1 MDTKWKSMFETLD
14 ESVGQK
20 KRWSLNR
27 YFDYSGRITL
37 AVILAVL
44 AVMLLYHLFA
54 NSYYGTM
61 AVWFLGIPVNL
72 LLGAAVFLVVPETL
86 KRRYSGWDLSEESFS
101 RSGADSG
108 TVSRR

>member
-44 AVMLLYHLFA
+44 AGLLLFLFFA
-54 NSYYGTM
+54 QRYYWTVGGGG
-61 AVWFLGIPVNL
+61 FGIPGNIL
-72 LLGAAVFLVVPETL
+72 LCVGGFFVGAGEP
-86 KRRYSGWDLSEESFS
+86 KRRGNGGGF
-101 RSGADSG
+101 
-108 TVSRR
+108 V